1 MSGPKSLCISHAV
14 HRGAFC
20 QFPFRWIYYCHSSK
34 SNGKKTGKTNLC
46 VLVVYSNMCNRIS
59 MLKILYIMR
68 TTIWWGKWFYHP
80 INFLFFRNNSNP
92 QWNSIDQKLVPICFT
107 ATYTVCIISEVIRV
121 SECST
126 CIDYIDVVTE
136 LPCLFPGL
144 IWPFFDFQM
153 SWIHT
158 LKWVNQ
164 VIKML
169 STVNNVYLNFLFFN
183 NNSNGEL

>member
-1 MSGPKSLCISHAV
+1 MNFGLNLWNKAV
-14 HRGAFC
+14 CRMHG
-20 QFPFRWIYYCHSSK
+20 
-34 SNGKKTGKTNLC
+34 
-46 VLVVYSNMCNRIS
+46 LVVIEGMTLSGHPWIINE
-59 MLKILYIMR
+59 IMR
-68 TTIWWGKWFYHP
+68 TIWWGKWFYHP
-80 INFLFFRNNSNP
+80 INFLFFHNNLNP
-92 QWNSIDQKLVPICFT
+92 QWNSIGQKLVPICFT
-107 ATYTVCIISEVIRV
+107 ATYTFRIISEVIRV

-183 NNSNGEL
+183 NNSNWCNLVHTVKSRVKARLD